1 MSEKN
6 KLYLKSPCNHKK
18 DIKENFCFR
27 CGALL
32 YDEVK

>member
-32 YDEVK
+32 YEEVK